1 MVFFI
6 VVIWIGFLLLFMV
19 CFFLP
24 SSLSGFRRL
33 SLGGGRPSA
42 GGRLLPLWWS
52 LCFPLRGVG
61 GLVALRW
68 SSPIFS
74 PVFYRRLGVF
84 YRRLGVFCRYIVAFF
99 LAFLGFFS

>member
-6 VVIWIGFLLLFMV
+6 VVVWIGFFLLFMV

-24 SSLSGFRRL
+24 SSLSGFRRP

-42 GGRLLPLWWS
+42 VGRLLPLRWS

-74 PVFYRRLGVF
+74 PIFYRRLGVF
-84 YRRLGVFCRYIVAFF
+84 YRYIVAFF
-99 LAFLGFFS
+99 LAFFDIFS